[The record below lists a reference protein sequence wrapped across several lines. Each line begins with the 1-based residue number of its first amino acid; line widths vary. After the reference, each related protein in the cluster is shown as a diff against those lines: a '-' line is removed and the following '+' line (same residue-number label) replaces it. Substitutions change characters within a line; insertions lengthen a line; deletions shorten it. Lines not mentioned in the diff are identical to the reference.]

1 LQGISIS
8 RVRDARGQRRGL
20 IAAGLA
26 VLSLVGGSAAPG
38 ASTPLPRVTFIT
50 DSVAGAIEYDRSAL
64 ATLSQGI
71 DLNLEIAS
79 CRRVEQDS
87 CPDALTGVRPPN
99 VVELVQALGPALG
112 PTVIV
117 AVGYN
122 DFEASY
128 AQNIEDALAAL
139 KQAGVQNVLWPTL
152 RAAEHPYLTMNDD
165 IRAAAEAHPEVTVVD
180 WNLYSRSHPDWFQPD
195 GIHLL
200 APGTEAM
207 ATLLH
212 TALVALG
219 VPIASAP
226 APVRILTTRLPDA
239 TEGSRYAASLA
250 AQGGRRPYRWSH
262 VTALPRGL
270 TLSAAGRLGGVPTA
284 RPGTFVVR
292 VRVMDASGRS
302 VSRRVWLR
310 VRS

>member
-1 LQGISIS
+1 
-8 RVRDARGQRRGL
+8 VRGSRGQRRGL

-38 ASTPLPRVTFIT
+38 GTTQLPRVTFIT
-50 DSVAGAIEYDRSAL
+50 DSVAGAIEYDRTAL
-64 ATLSQGI
+64 AALSQGI
-71 DLNLEIAS
+71 DLNLQIAS

-87 CPDALTGVRPPN
+87 CPDAQTGVRPPN
-99 VVELVQALGPALG
+99 VVQLVQTLGSALG

-122 DFEASY
+122 DFEENY
-128 AQNIEDALAAL
+128 AGNIEDALTAL
-139 KQAGVQNVLWPTL
+139 EQAGVKNVLWPTL

-165 IRAAAEAHPEVTVVD
+165 IRAAAEAHTEVTVVD

-212 TALVALG
+212 TALVSLG
-219 VPIASAP
+219 IPIATTT
-226 APVRILTTRLPDA
+226 APVRILTGTLPDA
-239 TEGSRYAASLA
+239 TDGSRYATRLTA
-250 AQGGRRPYRWSH
+250 AGGKPPYRWSV
-262 VTALPRGL
+262 VTAFPRGL
-270 TLSAAGRLGGVPTA
+270 TLSATGRLAGVPA
-284 RPGTFVVR
+284 GRPGTFVVR
-292 VRVMDASGRS
+292 VRVTDASGRT
-302 VSRRVWLR
+302 VTRRVSLR
-310 VRS
+310 IRS

>member
-1 LQGISIS
+1 
-8 RVRDARGQRRGL
+8 VRSSRGQRRGL

-26 VLSLVGGSAAPG
+26 VLSLVGGSAATG
-38 ASTPLPRVTFIT
+38 STTPLPRVTFIT
-50 DSVAGAIEYDRSAL
+50 DSVAGAIEYDRTAL

-71 DLNLEIAS
+71 DLNLQIAS

-87 CPDALTGVRPPN
+87 CPDAQTGVRPPN
-99 VVELVQALGPALG
+99 VVQLVQTLGSTLG

-122 DFEASY
+122 DFEQNY
-128 AQNIEDALAAL
+128 AGNIEDALTEL
-139 KQAGVQNVLWPTL
+139 EQAGVKNVLWPTL

-200 APGTEAM
+200 ASGTEAM

-212 TALVALG
+212 TALVGLG
-219 VPIASAP
+219 IPIAAP
-226 APVRILTTRLPDA
+226 TAPVRILTSALPDA
-239 TEGSRYAASLA
+239 TDGSRYVARLTAV
-250 AQGGRRPYRWSH
+250 GGKPPYRWSV
-262 VTALPRGL
+262 VTSFPRGL
-270 TLSAAGRLGGVPTA
+270 TLGAAGRVAGVPSG

-292 VRVMDASGRS
+292 VRVTDATGRT
-302 VSRRVWLR
+302 VTRRVSLR
-310 VRS
+310 IRS